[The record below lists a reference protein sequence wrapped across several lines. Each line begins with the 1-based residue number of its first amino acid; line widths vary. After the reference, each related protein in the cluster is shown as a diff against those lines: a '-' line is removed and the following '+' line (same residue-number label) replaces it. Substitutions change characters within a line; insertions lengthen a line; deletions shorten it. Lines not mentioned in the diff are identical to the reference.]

1 MTTTWAVFALR
12 NTYLALAA
20 ASMLATFACGSHK
33 SVCGG
38 VLELDTS
45 SISVNATA
53 GGADPAPKTFHVSN
67 PSCEG
72 MYCLP
77 TQFTAS
83 SDSPWLTVG
92 PQQGTVGANDV
103 TLTVSVTVGNL
114 AAGTYTGHVSV
125 AAASDCSTPA
135 LVPVTLTIAAS
146 AAATQAFLIPRVL
159 P

>member
-1 MTTTWAVFALR
+1 V
-12 NTYLALAA
+12 
-20 ASMLATFACGSHK
+20 
-33 SVCGG
+33 
-38 VLELDTS
+38 
-45 SISVNATA
+45 
-53 GGADPAPKTFHVSN
+53 GAD
-67 PSCEG
+67 
-72 MYCLP
+72 
-77 TQFTAS
+77 
-83 SDSPWLTVG
+83 
-92 PQQGTVGANDV
+92 DV

>member
-92 PQQGTVGANDV
+92 PQQGTVGADDV

-114 AAGTYTGHVSV
+114 AAGTGHVSV

-135 LVPVTLTIAAS
+135 LVPVTLTIAAP

>member
-1 MTTTWAVFALR
+1 
-12 NTYLALAA
+12 
-20 ASMLATFACGSHK
+20 MLAMFACGSHK

-53 GGADPAPKTFHVSN
+53 GGTDPAPKTFHVSN

-77 TQFTAS
+77 TPFTAS

-114 AAGTYTGHVSV
+114 AAGTYTGHVTV
-125 AAASDCSTPA
+125 AAPSDCSTPA
-135 LVPVTLTIAAS
+135 LVPVTLTISAPAAAS
-146 AAATQAFLIPRVL
+146 LATLIPQRSPL
-159 P
+159 PGLTLVRATPMAR